1 MSARDELAEL
11 LYATLA
17 VDHDDSTL
25 VVGYTAEGCATWGKA
40 LGECKRVADAILA
53 AGWRAPLPSAPD
65 CNHRGRWRAGA
76 CVDCGVQCEHR
87 HVTHAKR
94 CGTCGESQLTFDEA
108 LERAHR
114 LSGW

>member
-1 MSARDELAEL
+1 MTDARDELAEL

-53 AGWRAPLPSAPD
+53 AGWRAPLCRGGHTSGRAPD
-65 CNHRGRWRAGA
+65 GGRW
-76 CVDCGVQCEHR
+76 CTKCGR
-87 HVTHAKR
+87 
-94 CGTCGESQLTFDEA
+94 
-108 LERAHR
+108 R
-114 LSGW
+114 LDHDRKLD